1 MIVSKEGA
9 RPSTTNSR
17 RPKRFAKSL
26 GQHFLTDRRVLAR
39 ILEAA
44 DLSPEDTVVEIGPGR
59 GILTRRLVEQARRV
73 IAVEIDANLASAL
86 AAKLDNPPNLT
97 VLEAD
102 ARTADI
108 DPGGPYKLVANLPYY
123 AANPIVRRFLEM
135 DRPPTRM
142 VIMVQR
148 EVARSMTAQPGKMT
162 LLSVAVRFY
171 GVPRLV
177 CTVPPRAFRPP
188 PKVHSAVVS
197 IDVLAEAR
205 ERVDD
210 ESRFFQLVRAGF
222 AAPRKQLRNSLAQGL
237 AVSGAET
244 SALLDSASIDHR
256 RRPGTLTVE
265 EWIHLYKSLSP
276 DKTPDLD
283 CKEAGPRR

>member
-1 MIVSKEGA
+1 
-9 RPSTTNSR
+9 
-17 RPKRFAKSL
+17 
-26 GQHFLTDRRVLAR
+26 
-39 ILEAA
+39 
-44 DLSPEDTVVEIGPGR
+44 
-59 GILTRRLVEQARRV
+59 
-73 IAVEIDANLASAL
+73 
-86 AAKLDNPPNLT
+86 
-97 VLEAD
+97 
-102 ARTADI
+102 
-108 DPGGPYKLVANLPYY
+108 
-123 AANPIVRRFLEM
+123 
-135 DRPPTRM
+135 
-142 VIMVQR
+142 
-148 EVARSMTAQPGKMT
+148 MTALPGKMT

-177 CTVPPRAFRPP
+177 CNVPPRAFRPP

-197 IDVLAEAR
+197 IVVLPEAR

-210 ESRFFQLVRAGF
+210 ESRFFRLVRAGF

-244 SALLDSASIDHR
+244 STLLDSASIDHR

>member
-9 RPSTTNSR
+9 RPSTRTSR
-17 RPKRFAKSL
+17 RPRRSARSL

-44 DLSPEDTVVEIGPGR
+44 DISPEDTVVEVGPGR

-86 AAKLDNPPNLT
+86 SLKLGNPPNLT
-97 VLEAD
+97 VMEAD

-142 VIMVQR
+142 VIMVQK
-148 EVARSMTAQPGKMT
+148 EVARSMTATAGKMT

-171 GVPRLV
+171 GSPRLV
-177 CTVPPRAFRPP
+177 CSVPPRAFRPP

-197 IDVLAEAR
+197 IDVLPEAR
-205 ERVDD
+205 RRVDD

-222 AAPRKQLRNSLAQGL
+222 AAPRKQIRNSLAQGL
-237 AVSGAET
+237 AVSGAEA
-244 SALLDSASIDHR
+244 SALLDRADIDHR

-265 EWIHLYKSLSP
+265 EWIHLYESIA
-276 DKTPDLD
+276 LD
-283 CKEAGPRR
+283 EMAKLICREADPRP